1 MSLFTTDSGEARIG
15 RIIGASAAAL
25 VVLILL
31 GTLWPFASV
40 GAGQRDVVTMFGKV
54 QPNVLGEGLHVINP
68 LASTHTVSLQTQTI
82 SETGNSALSAAS
94 NDLQDVKMEVVA
106 NFHLPESSV
115 VTVYQQYQGLDNFI
129 SSKLAPTV
137 REAVKAVSA
146 QYTAEELVTKRSEVS
161 TKIEASIVT
170 EFQQLGVIE
179 ESFKI
184 TNLTF
189 SDDFTKAIEAKVTAV
204 QHAEAAK
211 NKLAQVQY
219 EAQQRVAEAKGEA
232 DAIAV
237 QSAAV
242 QSNGGTAYLEL
253 QAINKWDGKYPTT
266 MLANGSIPLISIG
279 K

>member
-1 MSLFTTDSGEARIG
+1 MPFFETADGDIRGG
-15 RIIGASAAAL
+15 RIAAVIAL
-25 VVLILL
+25 AIVALIAVT
-31 GTLWPFASV
+31 TLWPFDSV
-40 GAGQRDVVTMFGKV
+40 GTGQRDVVTLFGKV
-54 QPNVLGEGLHVINP
+54 QPRVLGEGFHFINP
-68 LASTHTVSLQTQTI
+68 LAATHSVSLQTHTIDQT
-82 SETGNSALSAAS
+82 GADALSAAS

-106 NFHLPESSV
+106 NYHLPESSV
-115 VTVYQQYQGLDNFI
+115 ITVYQQYQGLDNFTT
-129 SSKLAPTV
+129 SKLAPTV
-137 REAVKAVSA
+137 REAVKAVAA

-161 TKIEASIVT
+161 AKIEASIVT
-170 EFQQLGVIE
+170 EFQQLGVVE

-204 QHAEAAK
+204 QDAEAAK

-242 QSNGGTAYLEL
+242 QNNGGAAYLEL
-253 QAINKWDGKYPTT
+253 QAINKWDGHYPTT
-266 MLANGSIPLISIG
+266 MLANGSVPLINIG
-279 K
+279 H